1 MVEPTYQEE
10 EKLKKK
16 GYIKV
21 AGLDEAGRGAWAG
34 PIVAASVI
42 LNPRMPVDGL
52 RDSKQLTPTRRKQI
66 YLEIIKN
73 ALNWSV
79 GIVSEQTIDRIGINQ
94 ANALAMEQAVKKL
107 QLKPDYLLI
116 DYFLLDHVDIEHHA
130 IEKGDQK
137 VASIAAAS
145 IIAKVT
151 RDYIMIAAHKEY
163 PEYSFHTHKGYGTE
177 NHQKKIAEYGV
188 CKIHRVSFSPMKDL
202 V

>member
-42 LNPRMPVDGL
+42 LNPRVPVDGL
-52 RDSKQLTPTRRKQI
+52 RDSKQLSPTRRKQI

-79 GIVSEQTIDRIGINQ
+79 GIVSEKMIDRIGINQ
-94 ANALAMEQAVKKL
+94 ANAMAMEQAIKKL
-107 QLKPDYLLI
+107 RLKPDYLLI
-116 DYFLLDHVDIEHHA
+116 DYFLLDNVGIEHHA

-151 RDYIMIAAHKEY
+151 RDFIMIAAHKEY
-163 PEYSFHTHKGYGTE
+163 PMYNFHTHKGYGTE
-177 NHQKKIAEYGV
+177 YHQKKIAEHGI